1 MQRFF
6 IIFFLLFACQAE
18 PQKSS
23 EKNTAQK
30 QVRTPSKKGLKP
42 QMKPGN
48 IHAFEITT
56 LQSASG
62 WGYQIRQNGKL
73 VIEEENNQTVKIQGR
88 EWYILVVQPT
98 NDNDC
103 SIDPMGFGYDDGA
116 FMVSGFIYH
125 FTRKENRDAIY
136 KYVMKK

>member
-23 EKNTAQK
+23 ENNTIQK
-30 QVRTPSKKGLKP
+30 QALTSSEKRLKTLT
-42 QMKPGN
+42 KPRSSH
-48 IHAFEITT
+48 IFEITT

-73 VIEEENNQTVKIQGR
+73 LLDQPNIPGRPGNAGFQSQADAQRVAELVKTKLQAKVFPPTVS
-88 EWYILVVQPT
+88 E
-98 NDNDC
+98 
-103 SIDPMGFGYDDGA
+103 DDLKNLN
-116 FMVSGFIYH
+116 IH
-125 FTRKENRDAIY
+125 
-136 KYVMKK
+136 

>member
-1 MQRFF
+1 M
-6 IIFFLLFACQAE
+6 LFACQAE

-73 VIEEENNQTVKIQGR
+73 LLDQPNIPGRPGNAGFQSQADAQRVAELVKTKLQAKVFPPTVS
-88 EWYILVVQPT
+88 E
-98 NDNDC
+98 
-103 SIDPMGFGYDDGA
+103 DDLKNLN
-116 FMVSGFIYH
+116 IH
-125 FTRKENRDAIY
+125 
-136 KYVMKK
+136 

>member
-18 PQKSS
+18 PQESS

-48 IHAFEITT
+48 GNAFEITT

-73 VIEEENNQTVKIQGR
+73 LLDQPNIPGRPGNAGFQSQADAQRVAELVKTKLQAKVFPPTVS
-88 EWYILVVQPT
+88 E
-98 NDNDC
+98 
-103 SIDPMGFGYDDGA
+103 DDLKNLN
-116 FMVSGFIYH
+116 IH
-125 FTRKENRDAIY
+125 
-136 KYVMKK
+136 

>member
-23 EKNTAQK
+23 EKNTAQ
-30 QVRTPSKKGLKP
+30 TPSKNGLKT
-42 QMKPGN
+42 QTKPGN
-48 IHAFEITT
+48 SHTFEITT

-73 VIEEENNQTVKIQGR
+73 LLDQPNIPGRPGNAGFQSQADAQRVAELVKTKLQAKVFPPTVS
-88 EWYILVVQPT
+88 E
-98 NDNDC
+98 
-103 SIDPMGFGYDDGA
+103 DDLKNLN
-116 FMVSGFIYH
+116 IH
-125 FTRKENRDAIY
+125 
-136 KYVMKK
+136 

>member
-30 QVRTPSKKGLKP
+30 QVQTPSKKGLKT
-42 QMKPGN
+42 QTKPGN
-48 IHAFEITT
+48 SHAFEITT

-62 WGYQIRQNGKL
+62 WGYQISQNGKL
-73 VIEEENNQTVKIQGR
+73 VID
-88 EWYILVVQPT
+88 QPT
-98 NDNDC
+98 IPGRQGNL
-103 SIDPMGFGYDDGA
+103 GFQ
-116 FMVSGFIYH
+116 
-125 FTRKENRDAIY
+125 TEEDAI
-136 KYVMKK
+136 KVAELVKSKLLAKEFPPTVSEDDLKNLNIH

>member
-42 QMKPGN
+42 QMKPRN

-62 WGYQIRQNGKL
+62 WGYQISQNGKL
-73 VIEEENNQTVKIQGR
+73 VID
-88 EWYILVVQPT
+88 QPT
-98 NDNDC
+98 IPGRPGNL
-103 SIDPMGFGYDDGA
+103 GFQ
-116 FMVSGFIYH
+116 
-125 FTRKENRDAIY
+125 TEEDAI
-136 KYVMKK
+136 KVAELVKSKLLAKEFPPSISEADLQNLNIH

>member
-73 VIEEENNQTVKIQGR
+73 LLDQPNIPGRQGNAGFQSQADAQRVAELVKTKLQAKVFPPTVS
-88 EWYILVVQPT
+88 E
-98 NDNDC
+98 
-103 SIDPMGFGYDDGA
+103 DDLKNLN
-116 FMVSGFIYH
+116 IH
-125 FTRKENRDAIY
+125 
-136 KYVMKK
+136 

>member
-30 QVRTPSKKGLKP
+30 QVQTPSKKGPKTQTKP
-42 QMKPGN
+42 RN
-48 IHAFEITT
+48 SHTFEITT

-73 VIEEENNQTVKIQGR
+73 LLDQPNIPGRPGNTGFQSQADAQRVAELVKTKLQAKVFPPTVS
-88 EWYILVVQPT
+88 E
-98 NDNDC
+98 
-103 SIDPMGFGYDDGA
+103 DDLKNLN
-116 FMVSGFIYH
+116 IH
-125 FTRKENRDAIY
+125 
-136 KYVMKK
+136 